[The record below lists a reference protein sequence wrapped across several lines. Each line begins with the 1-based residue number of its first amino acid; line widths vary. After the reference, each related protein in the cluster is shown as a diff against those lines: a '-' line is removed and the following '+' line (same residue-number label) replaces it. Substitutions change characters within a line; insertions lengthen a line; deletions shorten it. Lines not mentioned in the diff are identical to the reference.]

1 MEVIAEAQ
9 VFAEVT
15 DLGTQQLEEFIAQMF
30 GPVLESYS
38 KRITTGAYAPP
49 LDKQPGFVAS
59 LACKDMKHALSIAE
73 SRLTRLPTLATAFER
88 LNFAREYAGESLD
101 SSAVYGAARRE
112 AGLSFWSGNSR
123 QGN

>member
-38 KRITTGAYAPP
+38 KRITTGAYAPL
-49 LDKQPGFVAS
+49 LDRQPGFVAS

-73 SRLTRLPTLATAFER
+73 SRLTRLPTLETAFQR
-88 LNFAREYAGESLD
+88 LNFAREYAGECLD

-112 AGLSFWSGNSR
+112 AGLSFWSKNSR